1 MLERMDDLGKLG
13 LLKRGQQW
21 ILMERCLERLDAG
34 GVLLF
39 P

>member
-13 LLKRGQQW
+13 LKRVQQW
-21 ILMERCLERLDAG
+21 ILMERCLKRLDAG